1 MSAEVVTVRRPTVDG
16 ALWWYSHP
24 VRTSG
29 LIAVGSG
36 PAGLSAAAAFRGHHP
51 QLPVQILT
59 ADPAMPYAKPPLSK
73 DFLCGGGQ
81 AVDLHSPDWFARRRL
96 ELVRGITVD
105 HIDLDNREVVTRG
118 GRRYPY
124 WHVVLAP
131 GARPVPLDVP
141 GAAHALQLRSLGDA
155 VAIRMSALQAGSAV
169 VIGGGLIGCEAA
181 ACLAERGISTTM
193 VAGEP
198 VPLLRRF
205 GLDAGER
212 IAKLLSDCG
221 VRFVGPARVAEVHD
235 RGVTLEDGTTLDGD
249 LVVAATGVRPDARL
263 ADAAGIATRDGR
275 IVVDQHMH
283 TSAPNVFAAGDVALA
298 YNVAAGG
305 RIPTEHWRDAADQG
319 EIAGA
324 SAAGFPVPWDAVP
337 GFICSI
343 GGTRLKYRG
352 WGVPHKRSRIVDHRD
367 GFTVWYEAGGRL
379 VGVLSLNADEDHRLA
394 DELLRA
400 HTPLSA

>member
-1 MSAEVVTVRRPTVDG
+1 
-16 ALWWYSHP
+16 
-24 VRTSG
+24 
-29 LIAVGSG
+29 
-36 PAGLSAAAAFRGHHP
+36 
-51 QLPVQILT
+51 
-59 ADPAMPYAKPPLSK
+59 
-73 DFLCGGGQ
+73 
-81 AVDLHSPDWFARRRL
+81 
-96 ELVRGITVD
+96 
-105 HIDLDNREVVTRG
+105 
-118 GRRYPY
+118 
-124 WHVVLAP
+124 
-131 GARPVPLDVP
+131 
-141 GAAHALQLRSLGDA
+141 
-155 VAIRMSALQAGSAV
+155 MSALQAGSAV

-181 ACLAERGISTTM
+181 ACLAERGIPTTM

-235 RGVTLEDGTTLDGD
+235 RGVTLEDGTALDGD

-263 ADAAGIATRDGR
+263 ADAAGIATCDGR

-283 TSAPNVFAAGDVALA
+283 TSAPNVYAAGDVALA
-298 YNVAAGG
+298 YNLAAGG

-324 SAAGFPVPWDAVP
+324 SAAGFPVPWNAVP

-367 GFTVWYEAGGRL
+367 GFTVWYEAGGQL
-379 VGVLSLNADEDHRLA
+379 VGVLSLNADEDHRQA
-394 DELLRA
+394 DEMLRA